1 MSRAFRGERVRQI
14 RAVGSVY
21 VFTLAVAA
29 TPMVLHEA
37 GGIEAEVK
45 GPLLALWVDCH
56 LNFVL
61 RGTILV
67 RHEQAGY
74 FSPLGY
80 VGVLVVVSHLEL
92 SAADKQNPR
101 LYTTL
106 TTLVITSLQD
116 VGIRG
121 FFGGAQIPY
130 NINLSQFNACA

>member
-14 RAVGSVY
+14 RAVGSAC

-29 TPMVLHEA
+29 TPMMLHEA

-45 GPLLALWVDCH
+45 GPLLALWVDGH

-61 RGTILV
+61 RDAILV

-80 VGVLVVVSHLEL
+80 VGVLAVVFHLRL
-92 SAADKQNPR
+92 SGADKQNSR

-116 VGIRG
+116 VVIRDS
-121 FFGGAQIPY
+121 FGGPQI
-130 NINLSQFNACA
+130 L